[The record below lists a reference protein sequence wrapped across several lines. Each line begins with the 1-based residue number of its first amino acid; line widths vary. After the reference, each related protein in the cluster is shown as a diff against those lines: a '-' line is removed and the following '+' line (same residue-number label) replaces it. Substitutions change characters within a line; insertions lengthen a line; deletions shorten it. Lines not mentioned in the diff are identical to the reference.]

1 MTDYTQLKNK
11 PRTQAR
17 GELSDIY
24 QRARDLEVQQIA
36 ERAISLAGRSAS
48 PDFLGEVAV
57 KIAEI
62 AQKKGRTV

>member
-1 MTDYTQLKNK
+1 MTDFTSYKNK
-11 PRTQAR
+11 PRTQSR
-17 GELSDIY
+17 NELSDIY

-36 ERAISLAGRSAS
+36 ERTISLAGRSAS

-62 AQKKGRTV
+62 AQKKGRAV